1 MRRADR
7 LFQIV
12 QLLRRDR
19 AVTAA
24 QIASELE
31 VSERTVYRDVQ
42 DLVVN
47 GVPIQGEAGVGYALP
62 ASFDLPPLMFD
73 AEEIQALVLG
83 ARMVRSW
90 SDPRLAEAAKSALA
104 KVEHVLPPRLANRAA
119 KNRLFAPDFHIAKE
133 SLAVMSSIRG
143 ALEDQRA
150 MRIEYGDQT
159 EQVTE
164 RCVRPLALSFWGRS
178 WTLTAWCEL
187 RTDFRTFR
195 IDRIRAAEVLA
206 RRFEEE
212 PGRSLEDFF
221 ARMQEECASSRSMSG
236 RVGGDRSRDER
247 RDEKRSTDAVSDGTG
262 SIDDRVEKLRP
273 SPVSRD
279 EARSRE
285 CASNDG
291 IDHETKKAPRLDL
304 TDAERRALSRAKLRI
319 TEIGSLSGEELFRR
333 TDGAIA
339 PERASEIAALA
350 AFQRLGSIGLE
361 CARDLVRL
369 GFMKR
374 KDLAGQDP
382 NELYAHL
389 CKLAH
394 TRQDPCVEDVLRC
407 AIAQVEHS
415 DLPHEWR
422 AWHRWTPLRG
432 TPRGTL
438 PTQLQNRALRRDG
451 R

>member
-150 MRIEYGDQT
+150 MRIEYGDHS

-164 RCVRPLALSFWGRS
+164 RSVRPLALSFWGRS

-221 ARMQEECASSRSMSG
+221 ARMQEECASRSMS
-236 RVGGDRSRDER
+236 ER
-247 RDEKRSTDAVSDGTG
+247 RGNAGT
-262 SIDDRVEKLRP
+262 SP
-273 SPVSRD
+273 SN
-279 EARSRE
+279 A
-285 CASNDG
+285 NDG
-291 IDHETKKAPRLDL
+291 VEDGAVKPPRLDL

-333 TDGAIA
+333 MGGAIA
-339 PERASEIAALA
+339 PERAGEIAALA

-369 GFMKR
+369 GLMQR
-374 KDLAGQDP
+374 ADLEGQDA
-382 NELYAHL
+382 NELYARL
-389 CKLAH
+389 CKVTH

-407 AIAQVEHS
+407 AIAQVEHP
-415 DLPHEWR
+415 DLPREWR

-432 TPRGTL
+432 SPRSAL
-438 PTQLQNRALRRDG
+438 PPELRNRSLRRDG

>member
-24 QIASELE
+24 RIAAELE

-42 DLVVN
+42 DLVVS

-90 SDPRLAEAAKSALA
+90 SDARLAEAAKSALS
-104 KVEHVLPPRLANRAA
+104 KIEHVLPPRLANRAA
-119 KNRLFAPDFHIAKE
+119 KNRLFVPDFHVPKA

-143 ALEDQRA
+143 ALEDQRV
-150 MRIEYGDQT
+150 MRIEYGDGSET
-159 EQVTE
+159 VTE

-187 RTDFRTFR
+187 RADFRTFR

-206 RRFEEE
+206 RKFDEE

-221 ARMQEECASSRSMSG
+221 ARMQEERASSARCAPSG
-236 RVGGDRSRDER
+236 ERERGSTRALDVDGSERTNDSSVRATTANARATPSRRARAD
-247 RDEKRSTDAVSDGTG
+247 
-262 SIDDRVEKLRP
+262 
-273 SPVSRD
+273 
-279 EARSRE
+279 ARSERI
-285 CASNDG
+285 ARDG
-291 IDHETKKAPRLDL
+291 FERAKAPRLDL
-304 TDAERRALSRAKLRI
+304 DDAERRTLSRAKIRLA
-319 TEIGSLSGEELFRR
+319 EIGAMSGEELFRR
-333 TDGAIA
+333 LDGAIA
-339 PERASEIAALA
+339 PDRAREIAALA
-350 AFQRLGSIGLE
+350 AFQRLSSIGLE
-361 CARDLVRL
+361 CARDLVKL
-369 GFMKR
+369 GFAKCS
-374 KDLAGQDP
+374 DLAGKDP
-382 NELYAHL
+382 NELYARL
-389 CKLAH
+389 CAL
-394 TRQDPCVEDVLRC
+394 TSSRMDPCVEDVFRC
-407 AIAQVEHS
+407 AIAQVDHP
-415 DLPHEWR
+415 DLPDEWR

-432 TPRGTL
+432 RPRGSL
-438 PTQLQNRALRRDG
+438 PKS
-451 R
+451 

>member
-12 QLLRRDR
+12 QLLRRER
-19 AVTAA
+19 AVTAS
-24 QIASELE
+24 QIAAELE

-90 SDPRLAEAAKSALA
+90 TDARLAAAAKSALA
-104 KVEHVLPPRLANRAA
+104 KIEHVLPPRLASRAA
-119 KNRLFAPDFHIAKE
+119 KNRLFVPDFHVPKE
-133 SLAVMSSIRG
+133 TLAVMSSIRG
-143 ALEDQRA
+143 ALEDQRV
-150 MRIEYGDQT
+150 MRIEYEDERGA
-159 EQVTE
+159 VSE

-187 RTDFRTFR
+187 REDFRTFR
-195 IDRIRAAEVLA
+195 VDRIRAADVLA

-221 ARMQEECASSRSMSG
+221 ARMQEERAAAG
-236 RVGGDRSRDER
+236 
-247 RDEKRSTDAVSDGTG
+247 
-262 SIDDRVEKLRP
+262 RP
-273 SPVSRD
+273 SELRAASRAGV
-279 EARSRE
+279 ERE
-285 CASNDG
+285 KSP
-291 IDHETKKAPRLDL
+291 ELDL
-304 TDAERRALSRAKLRI
+304 SDAERRALARAKLRAC
-319 TEIGSLSGEELFRR
+319 EIGSLSPDELFRR

-339 PERASEIAALA
+339 PERASTIAALA
-350 AFQRLGSIGLE
+350 SFQRLGSIGIE
-361 CARDLVRL
+361 SARDLVEL
-369 GFMKR
+369 GLKTR
-374 KDLAGQDP
+374 DELAGQDP
-382 NELYAHL
+382 IVLYERL
-389 CKLAH
+389 CTLTG
-394 TRQDPCVEDVLRC
+394 TRQDPCVEDVFRC
-407 AIAQVEHS
+407 AIAQIDHP
-415 DLPHEWR
+415 DLPAEWR

-438 PTQLQNRALRRDG
+438 PDELRRSRDQFG